1 MIAYSRLYQNN
12 YMIAYFEII
21 SK

>member
-1 MIAYSRLYQNN
+1 MKIYQNN
-12 YMIAYFEII
+12 YMIVYFGII

>member
-1 MIAYSRLYQNN
+1 LPILELYQNN
-12 YMIAYFEII
+12 YMISYFGII